1 MSLMLFPTEDWV
13 TFTWSR
19 SLPFMIP
26 STLIREQQ
34 THRRLAKSHPLY
46 QSSSD
51 ESWTLITVS
60 SDKSKSSASVPGCWQ
75 SIDWEG
81 QNKRSRS
88 SLICWGWGVYKLGWT
103 QQAIEWN
110 SGELYSVLLILT
122 YRPKPDFTMKI
133 SGTSLDLSA
142 TDYGIT
148 LDPTFTMLE
157 FDGLRVLPLQTG
169 TSNLWFTDSL
179 PSYWQ

>member
-1 MSLMLFPTEDWV
+1 MLFPTEDWV
-13 TFTWSR
+13 MFTWSR

-34 THRRLAKSHPLY
+34 THRRLAKSQPLY

-60 SDKSKSSASVPGCWQ
+60 SDKSKSFASDPGCRQ

-110 SGELYSVLLILT
+110 SGELYSVLLIRT
-122 YRPKPDFTMKI
+122 YRPKPDFTNE
-133 SGTSLDLSA
+133 DLW
-142 TDYGIT
+142 D
-148 LDPTFTMLE
+148 FTRPE
-157 FDGLRVLPLQTG
+157 CNR
-169 TSNLWFTDSL
+169 LWNNPGPYIHHAGVWRSTCS
-179 PSYWQ
+179 PSTNRYV